1 MRKTLAVMVG
11 LAAVAAAISAQPLH
25 GQVLL
30 MNFQRQALVRA
41 WDDHLTGAA
50 SCGLSVEILGG
61 SDWLL
66 GAAYGVHYVRF
77 PAVVTCS

>member
-1 MRKTLAVMVG
+1 MRKTLAVMVS
-11 LAAVAAAISAQPLH
+11 LAAVAVAAQPLH